1 MPVANGRRVAVIAG
15 CRTPFCKSGTTLKD
29 VRAVDLARFVARE
42 LLERTNLDGADV
54 NAVIFGQ
61 VVPSALVPNV
71 AREVSLLPQF
81 PKEIPAYSL
90 NRACASSGQA
100 VANAYDEIVL
110 GDAEVVLAGGVE
122 SLSDIP
128 ILASRRLADI
138 LMEASKAKSFGA
150 RLRTLS
156 RIRPRD
162 LVPVSPAIAEPS
174 TGETMGQSAEK
185 MAKENHISRAAQDR
199 WALRSHELAARG
211 TDDGRITAEIVPW
224 FGPGGRAGDG
234 VVTQDNGVR
243 RDTSLEQMAKLKP
256 VFDRRYGSVTAANS
270 SPLTDGASAV
280 LVMSDSAARA
290 LGYTPLAYVRSYA
303 VAAVDPGW
311 QLLQAPIFAVPKAL
325 ERAGIQ
331 WKELGVIEVH
341 EAFAAQVLS
350 NLQGWAAKGWEI
362 NEDIINVMGGSIAIG
377 HPFGATG
384 TRLVTTLANEM
395 ARRDVQF
402 GLLSICAQGGM
413 GLAMVWSAADGSGR
427 GAHLGARR
435 RRHRRRHFRLEERA
449 GQQAF
454 GRGEAGPARDVRRVG
469 ARRRRAGR
477 RLLLVE
483 ARELHRGGRHRGVRP
498 AHHRRG
504 SRAALGR
511 GPGNA
516 GPGGALPQ
524 TDRRRDSRRVP
535 RRRTRVRPR
544 LRVPRGLRSPPD
556 PARPPGS
563 AARHS
568 PGGGRLP
575 AAPPVDWRPRGA
587 RHHPRGQGRRRQEGV
602 PFGHRGRAGSS
613 RHPQGRHHRR
623 GATHGRRLAPAS
635 QAAGRVPRMAARRQP
650 TGPGL
655 GLPSRAEAGT
665 RADARQLSR
674 APRRV
679 GGGGAWAE
687 TRHGGGSEARGAAV
701 RAARRH

>member
-1 MPVANGRRVAVIAG
+1 MPAADGRRVAVIAG
-15 CRTPFCKSGTTLKD
+15 CRTPFCRSGTVLKD
-29 VRAVDLARFVARE
+29 ARAVDLARFVARE

-54 NAVIFGQ
+54 HAVIFGQ

-138 LMEASKAKSFGA
+138 LVEASKAKSLGG

-174 TGETMGQSAEK
+174 TGESMGQSAEK
-185 MAKENHISRAAQDR
+185 MAKENHIARAAQDR

-211 TDDGRITAEIVPW
+211 TDDGRIPAEIVPW
-224 FGPGGRAGDG
+224 FAPGARSGDG
-234 VVTQDNGVR
+234 VVTQDNGIR

-280 LVMSDSAARA
+280 LLMSDSTARA

-325 ERAGIQ
+325 ERARIQ
-331 WKELGVIEVH
+331 WKDLGLIEVH

-350 NLQGWAAKGWEI
+350 NLQGWAAKDWEI

-395 ARRDVQF
+395 VRRDVQF

-413 GLAMVWSAADGSGR
+413 GFAMV
-427 GAHLGARR
+427 LERR
-435 RRHRRRHFRLEERA
+435 
-449 GQQAF
+449 
-454 GRGEAGPARDVRRVG
+454 
-469 ARRRRAGR
+469 
-477 RLLLVE
+477 
-483 ARELHRGGRHRGVRP
+483 
-498 AHHRRG
+498 
-504 SRAALGR
+504 
-511 GPGNA
+511 
-516 GPGGALPQ
+516 
-524 TDRRRDSRRVP
+524 
-535 RRRTRVRPR
+535 
-544 LRVPRGLRSPPD
+544 
-556 PARPPGS
+556 
-563 AARHS
+563 
-568 PGGGRLP
+568 
-575 AAPPVDWRPRGA
+575 
-587 RHHPRGQGRRRQEGV
+587 
-602 PFGHRGRAGSS
+602 
-613 RHPQGRHHRR
+613 
-623 GATHGRRLAPAS
+623 
-635 QAAGRVPRMAARRQP
+635 
-650 TGPGL
+650 
-655 GLPSRAEAGT
+655 
-665 RADARQLSR
+665 
-674 APRRV
+674 
-679 GGGGAWAE
+679 
-687 TRHGGGSEARGAAV
+687 
-701 RAARRH
+701 